1 MASFSGGEK
10 LDRALAEMARQ
21 VNKPASLKVGF
32 LAGSTYPSG
41 LSVPLV
47 AALNEFGTSRQ
58 PARPFFRNMIAQR
71 SPAWPA
77 AVAANLKANNY
88 DAERSLDD
96 VGEAIKG
103 QLQQA
108 IRDFNGVPLAPATIA
123 RKGFDKQL
131 IDQAVMLNAVDF
143 EVTTKT

>member
-1 MASFSGGEK
+1 MATFRGGDK

-32 LAGSTYPSG
+32 LAGATYPDG
-41 LSVPLV
+41 TSVPLV

-96 VGEAIKG
+96 VGMAIAG
-103 QLQQA
+103 QLQQS
-108 IRDFNGVPLAPATIA
+108 IRDLTAPPLSPVTIA
-123 RKGFDKQL
+123 RKGFAKPL
-131 IDQAVMLNAVDF
+131 IDTGHMLNSVGY
-143 EVTTKT
+143 EVTTK

>member
-1 MASFSGGEK
+1 MATFSGGDK

-32 LAGSTYPSG
+32 LAGAPYPDG
-41 LSVPLV
+41 TSVPLV
-47 AALNEFGTSRQ
+47 ASLNEFGTSRQ

-96 VGEAIKG
+96 LGEAIKG

-108 IRDFNGVPLAPATIA
+108 IRDFNGVPLAPSTIA

-131 IDQAVMLNAVDF
+131 IDQAVMINAVDF